1 MHFENTTG
9 FVVWTIWKCVLTRSW
24 NVTEI
29 QLVHQ
34 QLAKCY
40 YLKSGRKGAHSPKA
54 AVFIFILSKSCD
66 CKVTPNSTG
75 YFLSSLNLHIMKSTL
90 FKFHPLH
97 NSSHFHLF
105 PFFST
110 KWTWKQEV
118 PLCFPDVSQQGKKD
132 HPGEVS
138 QVYCDGARVI
148 TWISAVHDYASFTW
162 AVYPLLLTYK
172 HPVSTLPSFDQW
184 TVQTLSHAL

>member
-1 MHFENTTG
+1 MTG
-9 FVVWTIWKCVLTRSW
+9 FVVWTIRKCVLTHSW

-75 YFLSSLNLHIMKSTL
+75 YFLSSLNLHIMKSTI

-118 PLCFPDVSQQGKKD
+118 PLCFPDVSQQGKKRPPRWSVTGLLWWCQGHNLD
-132 HPGEVS
+132 FCHPWLCKFYLGCLFTHFSSLINTQYQHCPALVS
-138 QVYCDGARVI
+138 EQ
-148 TWISAVHDYASFTW
+148 F
-162 AVYPLLLTYK
+162 K
-172 HPVSTLPSFDQW
+172 H
-184 TVQTLSHAL
+184 